1 MLIHALFPASHVNG
15 PGHRA
20 VVFVQGCRLGCAG
33 CWNPQTHAFKG
44 ADWSVPEL
52 GEWLC
57 ARQAANLIDGVTF
70 SGGEPTHQIG
80 DVVELVKGLRR
91 GMPDLSIGMFS
102 GYSEQ
107 ELQAGRYWTRN
118 LLDRATRTHQWEAL
132 RGLLD
137 FAVLG
142 RFNRQLPSL
151 DPLRTSRNQQLH
163 LYSTRHSEADFEAL
177 QAEVMIGPHGL
188 VEITGFPV
196 SGLPV

>member
-1 MLIHALFPASHVNG
+1 MLIHALFHASHVNG
-15 PGHRA
+15 PGNRA

-52 GEWLC
+52 AEWLC
-57 ARQAANLIDGVTF
+57 ALQAANLIDGVTF

-80 DVVELVKGLRR
+80 EVVELIKGLRR

-107 ELQAGRYWTRN
+107 ELQASSYWTRDPMD
-118 LLDRATRTHQWEAL
+118 LATRAHWWSELQ
-132 RGLLD
+132 GLLD

-142 RFNRQLPSL
+142 RFNHQLPSL

-163 LYSTRHSEADFEAL
+163 LYSTRYSEGDFEAP
-177 QAEVMIGPHGL
+177 QVEVMIEPRGL

>member
-15 PGHRA
+15 PGNRA

-52 GEWLC
+52 AEWLC

-80 DVVELVKGLRR
+80 EVVELIKGLRR

-107 ELQAGRYWTRN
+107 ELQAGSYWTRES
-118 LLDRATRTHQWEAL
+118 LDRATRTHRWEAL

-142 RFNRQLPSL
+142 RFNHRLPLL

-163 LYSTRHSEADFEAL
+163 LYSTRYSEADFEAP
-177 QAEVMIGPHGL
+177 QVEVMIEPHGL

>member
-1 MLIHALFPASHVNG
+1 MLIHALFHASHVNG
-15 PGHRA
+15 PGNRA

-33 CWNPQTHAFKG
+33 CWNPQTHEFKG

-52 GEWLC
+52 AEWLC

-70 SGGEPTHQIG
+70 SGGEPIHQIG
-80 DVVELVKGLRR
+80 EVVELIKGLRR

-107 ELQAGRYWTRN
+107 ELQDGSYWTRDS
-118 LLDRATRTHQWEAL
+118 LDRAMRAHRWSELQ
-132 RGLLD
+132 GLLD

-142 RFNRQLPSL
+142 RFNHRLPTR

-163 LYSTRHSEADFEAL
+163 LYSTRYSEADFEAP
-177 QAEVMIGPHGL
+177 QVEVMIEPHGL